1 MLSAGSRREKP
12 AEVLVWMAA
21 ATGLFRWRRTADA
34 PFVGKILNLSIFKF
48 FLREACS
55 FFQEAQCWRFTKGFL
70 NLIWDYFCLIS
81 VKLSNMTL
89 FASLCNSTEHIR
101 SSSQS
106 CLGVWEARVTSSPCE
121 HPQGAPGYCTEI
133 AQALNHSEKPSVLMA
148 VWDGIVPTGRR
159 VPSQPSDLL
168 LGAPVGTRRAHG
180 WHWCVSGRAGCVCLS
195 SGESCW
201 MLRIWITDERC
212 TTISAKQ
219 TELSSSKLYPERL
232 GDILWRID
240 VSFHFVCVF

>member
-12 AEVLVWMAA
+12 AEVLVWMAT

-81 VKLSNMTL
+81 VKLSNMTR

-106 CLGVWEARVTSSPCE
+106 CLGAWEARVTSSPCE

-168 LGAPVGTRRAHG
+168 LGAPVGTHRVHG
-180 WHWCVSGRAGCVCLS
+180 
-195 SGESCW
+195 
-201 MLRIWITDERC
+201 
-212 TTISAKQ
+212 
-219 TELSSSKLYPERL
+219 
-232 GDILWRID
+232 
-240 VSFHFVCVF
+240 